1 MTNDALG
8 QAVGQTA
15 KTKRVRVL
23 LIMDHHGNYEAMGA
37 SDVADGDIA
46 DNLCNSATTMVVA
59 PWSYQWIE
67 ADVPIPEKQPETV
80 IEGDVMPYGS
90 APQTQP

>member
-1 MTNDALG
+1 MTNAAIG

-23 LIMDHHGNYEAMGA
+23 LIMDHHGTYEAMGA
-37 SDVADGDIA
+37 SGVADEEIA
-46 DNLCNSATTMVVA
+46 DNLCHSATILVGA

-80 IEGDVMPYGS
+80 IEGDVVSYGG
-90 APQTQP
+90 AP

>member
-8 QAVGQTA
+8 QAVSPIVE
-15 KTKRVRVL
+15 TKRVRVL

-59 PWSYQWIE
+59 PWSCQWIE

-80 IEGDVMPYGS
+80 IEGYLAPHGN